1 MKKWTWTLILVG
13 IVVLLFIW
21 SIREHFDT
29 YEDALKDVGQT
40 VGYTDPTKPKKSET
54 TKSKADAAK
63 AAEDEASAALKAFQA
78 LPPVGSQAESVERD
92 KELNKVRDLQEKARK
107 LSEEADKER
116 ASEMEK
122 EGTSKRARCSN
133 EVATK
138 EWDKVSAECK
148 AFMANTP
155 GDPSSR
161 PAGGSSQVPIPNP
174 GGSGLPSGFHKGN
187 IWGPAY
193 TGLGD
198 NAGDGLG
205 SGARDYPTLLGP
217 EPKESVMIEGAG
229 IAQPSI
235 RKKLAKKGALPSSGA
250 MGSNEESKF
259 FGASRLPGGAGGP
272 AGAGGAG
279 AGAGAGAGGAD
290 GGEDG
295 TEGVEST
302 VPGDQ
307 DLYPGYFGGAGST
320 AYTSSTGSSK
330 TEPVPFLADF
340 SAFLR

>member
-1 MKKWTWTLILVG
+1 MKKWTWTLILAGVAT
-13 IVVLLFIW
+13 LLFLW

-40 VGYTDPTKPKKSET
+40 AGYTDLTKPKKVE
-54 TKSKADAAK
+54 TKSKTDAAK

-78 LPPVGSQAESVERD
+78 LPPVNSQEESVERE
-92 KELNKVRDLQEKARK
+92 KELQKVRDLQEKARK
-107 LSEEADKER
+107 LSREADEER
-116 ASEMEK
+116 SSEMEK

-155 GDPSSR
+155 SDPSAR
-161 PAGGSSQVPIPNP
+161 PVGGSLQVPQPNP
-174 GGSGLPSGFHKGN
+174 GGSGLPQGFRKGN

-193 TGLGD
+193 TGMGD

-217 EPKESVMIEGAG
+217 QPKEATMVEGAG

-235 RKKLAKKGALPSSGA
+235 KKLLAKKGGLPSSGA
-250 MGSNEESKF
+250 MGSDEESKF

-272 AGAGGAG
+272 AGGPGGAG
-279 AGAGAGAGGAD
+279 GPAGGPGGAGGPA
-290 GGEDG
+290 GGPAG
-295 TEGVEST
+295 ST

-307 DLYPGYFGGAGST
+307 DMYPGYFGGAGST

-340 SAFLR
+340 SAFLN

>member
-1 MKKWTWTLILVG
+1 MTKWTWTLILAG
-13 IVVLLFIW
+13 AAVLLFFW
-21 SIREHFDT
+21 SIREHFNT

-40 VGYTDPTKPKKSET
+40 AGYTDLTKPKKAE

-63 AAEDEASAALKAFQA
+63 AAEEEAKAALKAFQA
-78 LPPVGSQAESVERD
+78 LPPVNSQEESVERD
-92 KELNKVRDLQEKARK
+92 KELKKVTALQEKARK
-107 LSEEADKER
+107 LSEEAMKSE
-116 ASEMEK
+116 SEEMEK
-122 EGTSKRARCSN
+122 EGASKRDRCSN

-155 GDPSSR
+155 YDPSAR
-161 PAGGSSQVPIPNP
+161 PAGGSTNSTGGSSTVRQSNS
-174 GGSGLPSGFHKGN
+174 GGSGLPQGFRKGN

-193 TGLGD
+193 TGMGD
-198 NAGDGLG
+198 NVGDGLG

-217 EPKESVMIEGAG
+217 QPKESTMVEGAG

-235 RKKLAKKGALPSSGA
+235 KKVLAKKGALPSSGA
-250 MGSNEESKF
+250 MGSDEESKF

-272 AGAGGAG
+272 AG
-279 AGAGAGAGGAD
+279 GAGGL
-290 GGEDG
+290 GGG
-295 TEGVEST
+295 PAGGPAGST

-307 DLYPGYFGGAGST
+307 DMYPGYFGGAGST

-340 SAFLR
+340 SAFLH